1 MEISKTNSESGGVS
15 PIGSPRTMYTYF
27 LLSLAHEYFTTMKNG
42 ENGKAD
48 IDRAT
53 AALVAFCPNRE
64 MRESLWNFYNENKKD
79 NYGSNNVE
87 TASVLVIGELI
98 SYLNEVLEFEE
109 NVSGGVL

>member
-1 MEISKTNSESGGVS
+1 MEIKKSNSETGGVS

-42 ENGKAD
+42 ESGDTN

-53 AALVAFCPNRE
+53 AALIAFCPNRE
-64 MRESLWNFYNENKKD
+64 MRENLWQFYSEGKKD
-79 NYGSNNVE
+79 AYGNKNLE
-87 TASVLVIGELI
+87 TASVHVIGELI

>member
-1 MEISKTNSESGGVS
+1 MEISKPSSETGGVS

-27 LLSLAHEYFTTMKNG
+27 LLSLAHEYFTTMKSGDSG
-42 ENGKAD
+42 ETN

-64 MRESLWNFYNENKKD
+64 MREHLWNFYSESKKD
-79 NYGSNNVE
+79 RYGNKNVE
-87 TASVLVIGELI
+87 SASVHVIGELI